1 MSVHPSLIRTGR
13 VLAVAAGVTA
23 AAVSFA
29 GPASAK
35 EKAAGT
41 VVTFVSPTATAPTTT
56 GCAVKSFK
64 HDSVTGVGDTGL
76 SSVSADYSM
85 RPCDSKQ
92 AITVE
97 VKVAEEFNP
106 TNVLYDDT
114 SAPESGEVSVLGVKL
129 DTYYRITITARDART
144 GATVGTATALELA
157 PRPTGA

>member
-1 MSVHPSLIRTGR
+1 VSVRSRRI
-13 VLAVAAGVTA
+13 LAVSVGVA
-23 AAVSFA
+23 AATISLA

-35 EKAAGT
+35 EKAANSI
-41 VVTFVSPTATAPTTT
+41 VTFSSSVPAPTS

-92 AITVE
+92 AIAVE

-106 TNVLYDDT
+106 ANVLYDDT
-114 SAPESGEVSVLGVKL
+114 AAPESGKVTISGIQLE
-129 DTYYRITITARDART
+129 TWYRITITARDAVT

-157 PRPTGA
+157 HRPTGV